1 MAFYC
6 KVSFSV
12 TCAVCIKQSANLEC
26 KVKLKVFSLC
36 RKLVTVQTPTDKP
49 EANGALILQG
59 HPTTVFCKNNC
70 WKKQES
76 TRVFYSLSKANN
88 F

>member
-1 MAFYC
+1 MQGKAKGLFFM
-6 KVSFSV
+6 SETGNS
-12 TCAVCIKQSANLEC
+12 
-26 KVKLKVFSLC
+26 
-36 RKLVTVQTPTDKP
+36 TPTDKP

-59 HPTTVFCKNNC
+59 HSTTVFCKNNC